1 MKKLLTFLTSWISC
15 KQRQARDPLPAR
27 FRNGDIGIQVDSMN
41 EVEQLFE
48 IMQECGINDDYA
60 YLSESI
66 NDRGFPERPICIIR
80 SWVGY
85 DWTYADGLKR
95 RQIVPFRNIL
105 QHRGDV
111 FDVPEIIN
119 FLDN

>member
-15 KQRQARDPLPAR
+15 KQRQAHDPLPAR
-27 FRNGDIGIQVDSMN
+27 FRNGDIGIQVDGMN

-60 YLSESI
+60 FLTKSIINRSLPES
-66 NDRGFPERPICIIR
+66 PICIVR

-85 DWTYADGLKR
+85 DWTYVNKLKRTQVVPFHNILKR
-95 RQIVPFRNIL
+95 RGN
-105 QHRGDV
+105 V

-119 FLDN
+119 FLDS

>member
-1 MKKLLTFLTSWISC
+1 MKKLLTFLISWISC
-15 KQRQARDPLPAR
+15 KQRQARDPLPTR

-66 NDRGFPERPICIIR
+66 SNRSLPESPICIVR

-85 DWTYADGLKR
+85 DWTYVDKLKR
-95 RQIVPFRNIL
+95 RQVVPFHTIL
-105 QHRGDV
+105 QRRGNV

>member
-1 MKKLLTFLTSWISC
+1 MKKLLTFLTSWIYC

-27 FRNGDIGIQVDSMN
+27 FRNGDIGIQVNSIN

-60 YLSESI
+60 FLSESI
-66 NDRGFPERPICIIR
+66 SNRSLPENPICIVR
-80 SWVGY
+80 SWMGY
-85 DWTYADGLKR
+85 DWTYVDKLKR
-95 RQIVPFRNIL
+95 RQVVPFHNIL
-105 QHRGDV
+105 QRRGDV